1 MFALRTAAARAMPAL
16 AMRAAVIP
24 KAAFSPALMTRVGS
38 VSALRSFSNT
48 PFAWSKTDK
57 ELITVLEGE
66 IKHEEEQGEEV
77 PDLVTN
83 YLKTSPFKITD
94 KLGSDEV
101 VLTRKFGSEDIKIVF
116 SVSDINSAD
125 EEDELDLE
133 ELEDDGQQQQQQP
146 DQSLSASG
154 DEEEEEEGDD
164 LDSLTFPV
172 RCLITISKPSA
183 GSISIDAIAQDGAFV
198 VESISNIKDS
208 TLATASTAESDWE
221 KRGLYSG
228 PPFAELD
235 ENLQITFE
243 KYLEERQIDSELANF
258 VPNYVFHKDQVEY
271 TNWLQELK
279 SFVSK

>member
-16 AMRAAVIP
+16 AMRAAVLPRAIV
-24 KAAFSPALMTRVGS
+24 SPAFVARAGS
-38 VSALRSFSNT
+38 VSAVRAFSNS
-48 PFAWSKTDK
+48 PLAWNKTDK
-57 ELITVLEGE
+57 NLISAIESE

-77 PDLVTN
+77 PDYITEYV
-83 YLKTSPFKITD
+83 KSSPFEITN
-94 KLGSDEV
+94 KAGSDEV
-101 VLTRKFGSEDIKIVF
+101 ILTRKFGNEDIKIVF

-125 EEDELDLE
+125 DEEELDLE
-133 ELEDDGQQQQQQP
+133 DDMEDSGNQGKE
-146 DQSLSASG
+146 SLSASG
-154 DEEEEEEGDD
+154 DDEEEGDD

-183 GSISIDAIAQDGAFV
+183 GSISIDAIAQDGAFI

-208 TLATASTAESDWE
+208 ALAASSTAEADWE

-235 ENLQITFE
+235 ENLQVEFE
-243 KYLEERQIDSELANF
+243 KFLEERQIDGDLANF

-271 TNWLQELK
+271 THWLKDLK
-279 SFVSK
+279 AFVAAK

>member
-16 AMRAAVIP
+16 AMRAVAIP
-24 KAAFSPALMTRVGS
+24 KAAVSPALIARVGS
-38 VSALRSFSNT
+38 VSTLRSFSNT

-57 ELITVLEGE
+57 ELITVLESE
-66 IKHEEEQGEEV
+66 IKHEEEQGEDI
-77 PDLVTN
+77 PDYITN

-94 KLGSDEV
+94 KAGSDEV
-101 VLTRKFGSEDIKIVF
+101 VLTRKFGNEDIKIVF

-125 EEDELDLE
+125 DEEELDLDD
-133 ELEDDGQQQQQQP
+133 LEDDGQQQP
-146 DQSLSASG
+146 NQSLSAS
-154 DEEEEEEGDD
+154 DEEEEEGDD

-172 RCLITISKPSA
+172 RCLITISKPNA
-183 GSISIDAIAQDGAFV
+183 GSISVDAIAQDGAFI
-198 VESISNIKDS
+198 VESISNIKDNA
-208 TLATASTAESDWE
+208 LATASTAESDWE

-235 ENLQITFE
+235 EDLQITFE
-243 KYLEERQIDSELANF
+243 KYLEERQIDNDLASF

-279 SFVSK
+279 SFVSAK

>member
-16 AMRAAVIP
+16 AMRAAVLPRAIV
-24 KAAFSPALMTRVGS
+24 SPAFVARAGS
-38 VSALRSFSNT
+38 VSAVRAFSNS
-48 PFAWSKTDK
+48 PLAWNKTDK
-57 ELITVLEGE
+57 TLISAIESE

-77 PDLVTN
+77 PDYITEYV
-83 YLKTSPFKITD
+83 KSSPFEITN
-94 KLGSDEV
+94 KAGSDEV
-101 VLTRKFGSEDIKIVF
+101 ILTRKFGNEDIKIVF

-125 EEDELDLE
+125 DEEELDLE
-133 ELEDDGQQQQQQP
+133 DDMEDSGNQGKE
-146 DQSLSASG
+146 SLSASG
-154 DEEEEEEGDD
+154 DDEEEGDD

-183 GSISIDAIAQDGAFV
+183 GSISIDAIAQDGAFI

-208 TLATASTAESDWE
+208 ALAASSTAEADWE

-235 ENLQITFE
+235 ENLQVEFE
-243 KYLEERQIDSELANF
+243 KFLEERQIDGDLANF

-271 TNWLQELK
+271 THWLKDLK
-279 SFVSK
+279 AFVAAK